1 MSDSVMRERW
11 RVLKAMEPDVPNS
24 RLKKLDLGPTLDKAD
39 LAAKKWHK
47 LEKDATEALRQ
58 CQELWEEADRILR
71 HYRNAVF
78 DPDVED
84 EVAAFQEQVRKIAS
98 AFGAQLHTRQAYMAK
113 MKPQRT

>member
-47 LEKDATEALRQ
+47 LVFNILSVIPARLDQHSSITLFWLRRSTVDLQ
-58 CQELWEEADRILR
+58 
-71 HYRNAVF
+71 
-78 DPDVED
+78 
-84 EVAAFQEQVRKIAS
+84 
-98 AFGAQLHTRQAYMAK
+98 
-113 MKPQRT
+113 